1 MKIRVIAGLS
11 LAPLLFVVVL
21 ALPEIWTAVAVSAV
35 CAIAAYEMLWRTGL
49 VKTRSLV
56 LCSAIFAAAVPFW
69 CCFGTPY
76 LWGALGFL
84 VLFAVLF
91 THLLFSNGKIPF
103 REVAFSFVAAAII
116 PFMLSALVRIQ
127 YATNGRYMIMAPF
140 CMAFLSDIGAYFIG
154 KFFGK
159 HQMAPVIS
167 PKKTVEGLIGGVITD
182 ILGMI
187 LYAWILQLCC
197 GVQVNYL
204 AAAVYGLVGAFAAV
218 FGDLCFSVIKRQTGI
233 KDYGNLIPGHG
244 GALDR
249 FDSVVVVAPL
259 AELLFLVLPLVV

>member
-1 MKIRVIAGLS
+1 MKIRVIAGLA
-11 LAPLLFVVVL
+11 LTPFLFVVVL
-21 ALPEIWTAVAVSAV
+21 ALPEVWTAVVVSAV
-35 CAIAAYEMLWRTGL
+35 CAIAAYEMLWRTHL
-49 VKTRSLV
+49 VKTPSLV
-56 LCSAIFAAAVPFW
+56 ISSAVVAAAVPFW

-76 LWGALGFL
+76 LWGAVGFL
-84 VLFAVLF
+84 ILFVVLFA
-91 THLLFSNGKIPF
+91 HLLFSSGKIPF
-103 REVAFSFVAAAII
+103 TEVAFSILAAVVI
-116 PFMLSALVRIQ
+116 PFMLSALVRILC
-127 YATNGRYMIMAPF
+127 AANGRYMIMAPF

-159 HQMAPVIS
+159 HKMTPVIS
-167 PKKTVEGLIGGVITD
+167 PKKTVEGLIGGVVTD
-182 ILGMI
+182 ILGM
-187 LYAWILQLCC
+187 LVYALILQQGF
-197 GVQVNYL
+197 GVEVNYI

-259 AELLFLVLPLVV
+259 AELLFVILPMVV